1 MYFFLSVLGLVM
13 IIEGL
18 PYFCFPGH
26 IKSIAEK
33 IHEIDDSLLRFFGL
47 ALMLTGLLVIYISKK
62 IFA

>member
-1 MYFFLSVLGLVM
+1 MYFFLAVLGLVM

-26 IKSIAEK
+26 IKAIAEK

>member
-1 MYFFLSVLGLVM
+1 MYFFFSVLGLVI

-26 IKSIAEK
+26 IKTIAEK

>member
-1 MYFFLSVLGLVM
+1 MNFFLSVLGLVM

>member
-1 MYFFLSVLGLVM
+1 MYFFFSVLGLVI

>member
-1 MYFFLSVLGLVM
+1 MYFFLSVLGLVI

-18 PYFCFPGH
+18 PYFCFPGQ
-26 IKSIAEK
+26 IKTIAEK

>member
-1 MYFFLSVLGLVM
+1 MYFFLAVLGLVM

-26 IKSIAEK
+26 IKTIAEK

>member
-18 PYFCFPGH
+18 PYFCFPAN
-26 IKSIAEK
+26 IKAIAEK